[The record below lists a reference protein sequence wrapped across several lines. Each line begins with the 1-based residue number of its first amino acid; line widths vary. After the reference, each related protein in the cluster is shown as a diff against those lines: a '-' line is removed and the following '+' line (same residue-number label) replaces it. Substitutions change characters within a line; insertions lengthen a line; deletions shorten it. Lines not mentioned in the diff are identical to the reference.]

1 MFITLEGVEGSGKTT
16 AQDFIRRF
24 FENRGYTCIL
34 TREPGGTEF
43 GRKVRQLLLDPANRA
58 IAPRAELLLYVADRA
73 QHVREVIQP
82 ALAQGAVVVS
92 DRFMDATVVYQGMA
106 RGLGAE
112 LVVHLHRLVLGE
124 MAPDLTLLFDLPV
137 SVGLARAW
145 RDLAQGAR
153 PEDESRFE
161 QEALA
166 FHEKVRL
173 GYLALARQEPQRFRI
188 IDAAAAVDA
197 VTHQVA
203 QVLEA
208 ALLPTATTRGTAR
221 PSRPKP

>member
-16 AQDFIRRF
+16 AQDSIRRF
-24 FENRGYTCIL
+24 FEDRGYSCVM

-43 GRKVRQLLLDPANRA
+43 GRKLRQLLLDPVNRD
-58 IAPRAELLLYVADRA
+58 IAPLAELLLYVADRA

-112 LVVHLHRLVLGE
+112 RVGQLHRLVLGE
-124 MAPDLTLLFDLPV
+124 MVPDLTLLFDLPV
-137 SVGLARAW
+137 DVGLARAW
-145 RDLAQGAR
+145 QDLVQGAR

-161 QEALA
+161 QEAMT
-166 FHEKVRL
+166 FHERVRQ
-173 GYLALARQEPQRFRI
+173 GYLALARQSPQRFRI

-197 VTHQVA
+197 VQHQVV

-208 ALLPTATTRGTAR
+208 ALPPTASPRGAVR